1 MQGTQ
6 REDLVKGYKQWYTL
20 KITILLK
27 YYSSSNWI
35 EFSYV
40 PVLSLFVTQKVYI
53 FVHTI

>member
-40 PVLSLFVTQKVYI
+40 PVLSYRAQTGAAGRI
-53 FVHTI
+53 NIR